1 MYDNIIQ
8 QEQSRKGAASA
19 ADNDYKQKK
28 LGVLAGLMG
37 QKAPKEKNYNDP
49 NVQRNAMNR
58 RLYAGY

>member
-1 MYDNIIQ
+1 MFGGIIQ
-8 QEQSRKGAASA
+8 QEQNRKGMATA
-19 ADNDYKQKK
+19 ADNDYKHKK

-58 RLYAGY
+58 RRAAGY